1 MKYLLDTDMC
11 IYMIKRKPPQVLRR
25 FETFSVGEIGI
36 SAITAAELQYGVQ
49 KSQYVAQNQKA
60 LQQFLAPLVIVDF
73 DEQAASAYGKI
84 RARLE
89 EKGKPI
95 GAMDTLIAAQAV
107 SMEAT
112 LVTNN
117 EREFARIPELALINW
132 VTK

>member
-1 MKYLLDTDMC
+1 MKYLLDTDTC
-11 IYMIKRKPPQVLRR
+11 IYLIKKKPPQVLRR
-25 FETFSVGEIGI
+25 FETCSVGEIGI
-36 SAITAAELQYGVQ
+36 SAITAAELQYGAQ

-73 DEQAASAYGKI
+73 DERAASAYGKI

-89 EKGKPI
+89 EEGKPI

-117 EREFARIPELALINW
+117 ESEFARIPELALVNW
-132 VTK
+132 VTE